1 VSLMSYEF
9 EVDEWVVHPQHGVGQ
24 ILRVEDKTIDG
35 TTQAYFKVDGKRY
48 EWWISANQ
56 VDLLRRITKPA
67 TFKNALLEL
76 GKKPE
81 KLPEDDVKR
90 LDLIQEARKSS
101 SLKTICAMLRD
112 LTSWAGDNRLN
123 VRDKQAIQGLKESL
137 LPEWEVVLEVSRS
150 DAEKGLA
157 DMLSG
162 EEDLG

>member
-1 VSLMSYEF
+1 MSLKSYDF

-24 ILRVEDKTIDG
+24 ILQVEDKTIDG
-35 TTQAYFKVDGKRY
+35 TTQAYFKVDGKKY
-48 EWWISANQ
+48 EWWISATH
-56 VDLLRRITKPA
+56 VDLLRRITKPE
-67 TFKNALLEL
+67 TFIHALREL
-76 GKKPE
+76 SKRPQ

-101 SLKTICAMLRD
+101 SLETICAMLRD
-112 LTSWAGDNRLN
+112 LTFWAGDHRLN

-157 DMLSG
+157 EMLAG
-162 EEDLG
+162 EED